1 MSKKKNSNYSG
12 VKELFNIDNH
22 LKNYNLKIIQKFSED
37 FKSKGS
43 KVLDF
48 GAGIGTLS
56 QLYFKMTSIKPICIE
71 TDIYN
76 KNVLINKGFKV
87 YDSLENINILFD
99 SIFSCNVLEH
109 IKDDQEIILNLY
121 EHIREDGLL
130 FLYVPAFKFLY
141 SEMDLKVGHI
151 RRYEKNE
158 LIKKVKASGFKIIY
172 CNYADSIGFFASI
185 LLKYLGYNS
194 NTGIGSEKSLIFY
207 NKIVGLS
214 FFLDNIGL
222 KKFVGKNIAL
232 LAKK

>member
-1 MSKKKNSNYSG
+1 M
-12 VKELFNIDNH
+12 
-22 LKNYNLKIIQKFSED
+22 
-37 FKSKGS
+37 
-43 KVLDF
+43 
-48 GAGIGTLS
+48 
-56 QLYFKMTSIKPICIE
+56 
-71 TDIYN
+71 
-76 KNVLINKGFKV
+76 
-87 YDSLENINILFD
+87 
-99 SIFSCNVLEH
+99 
-109 IKDDQEIILNLY
+109 
-121 EHIREDGLL
+121 
-130 FLYVPAFKFLY
+130 YVPAFKFLY